1 MLCATDVRYF
11 SLLALN
17 HEKLVAVNKELDEYK
32 KMADARAEEAETTA
46 TAAEMKLV
54 EAEAR
59 ATAANVR
66 ATSAETRVTAV
77 ETRAADAD
85 ARAEAAEKKLE
96 EYTKRATEVVT
107 KLAEVNKTI
116 AVYKKRATEVDQQQ
130 SNDSNRASRGTAQ
143 DEANADKEQL
153 RSQIRATIL
162 NNVENVKWAD
172 VAGLEVAKEIL
183 EETIFDPI
191 RHPEAFVGKRKPF
204 KGILLYGPPCTGEQL
219 SSVLRLI
226 CRVSFCS

>member
-107 KLAEVNKTI
+107 KLAEANKTI
-116 AVYKKRATEVDQQQ
+116 AVYKKRATEVETKHEGSI
-130 SNDSNRASRGTAQ
+130 SNSPMTAIVRRG
-143 DEANADKEQL
+143 ELL
-153 RSQIRATIL
+153 RM
-162 NNVENVKWAD
+162 
-172 VAGLEVAKEIL
+172 
-183 EETIFDPI
+183 
-191 RHPEAFVGKRKPF
+191 KPT
-204 KGILLYGPPCTGEQL
+204 LTRN
-219 SSVLRLI
+219 S
-226 CRVSFCS
+226 

>member
-1 MLCATDVRYF
+1 MAETR
-11 SLLALN
+11 AAQ
-17 HEKLVAVNKELDEYK
+17 AVISAAE
-32 KMADARAEEAETTA
+32 ADARAEAADWSA
-46 TAAEMKLV
+46 TLDKKNLV

-66 ATSAETRVTAV
+66 ATAAETRVTAV
-77 ETRAADAD
+77 ETCAADAD

-107 KLAEVNKTI
+107 KLAEANKTI
-116 AVYKKRATEVDQQQ
+116 AVYKKRATEVETKHAEVDQQQ

-204 KGILLYGPPCTGEQL
+204 KGILLYGPPGTGEQL

>member
-1 MLCATDVRYF
+1 MAGSLVLCATDVRYF

-107 KLAEVNKTI
+107 KLAEANKTI
-116 AVYKKRATEVDQQQ
+116 AVYKKRATEVETKHEGSI
-130 SNDSNRASRGTAQ
+130 SNSPMTAIVRRG
-143 DEANADKEQL
+143 ELL
-153 RSQIRATIL
+153 RM
-162 NNVENVKWAD
+162 
-172 VAGLEVAKEIL
+172 
-183 EETIFDPI
+183 
-191 RHPEAFVGKRKPF
+191 KPT
-204 KGILLYGPPCTGEQL
+204 LTRN
-219 SSVLRLI
+219 S
-226 CRVSFCS
+226 